1 MIPMLLPLLLSPT
14 AIISSVLAL
23 LTICGGACCI
33 RQWRK
38 FRIRHFGCVKRWL
51 RLTGV
56 DGFDDFDLLCHI
68 HEVKFTGEKKM
79 KFRVRVVAGD
89 QEVKT
94 SVTKGIFQ
102 NTLSVFIE
110 QGTTDVLFELVT
122 GSDVVLAQI
131 RLDLKRDILDKI
143 NDAKHAQPLRQKVFK
158 MKQKSKGLLDPS
170 IVVSMTMSD
179 GTDEEEGLLSG
190 TNPETAFLMRDKLA
204 AAKEEIL
211 HKSPRNAGMSTEL
224 EVLMQAC
231 SGPIDVFE
239 ETGAASRVAIA
250 VMGPPFS
257 RRFFLGMWQR
267 QRDME
272 AYQKVS
278 EDGKAKVDAWREID
292 LLKIHG
298 VQEDP
303 DRSEV
308 FVISYRSKSEGDMQT
323 SFRIVDR
330 PAKLWVEMLSQLI
343 SHAHQYNKGKKRRP

>member
-14 AIISSVLAL
+14 AIISCVLAV
-23 LTICGGACCI
+23 LTMCGGVCCV

-38 FRIRHFGCVKRWL
+38 FRIRHCGCVKRWL
-51 RLTGV
+51 RFTRV
-56 DGFDDFDLLCHI
+56 DGFDDFDLLCHV
-68 HEVKFTGEKKM
+68 HEVKFTGEKNM
-79 KFRVRVVAGD
+79 KFRVRITAGD
-89 QEVKT
+89 QIVKT
-94 SVTKGIFQ
+94 SATKGIFQ

-110 QGTTDVLFELVT
+110 QGTTDVLFELV
-122 GSDVVLAQI
+122 SVSHVVLAHVK
-131 RLDLKRDILDKI
+131 LDLQRDILNKI
-143 NDAKHAQPLRQKVFK
+143 NDEKSANSLREKVFK
-158 MKQKSKGLLDPS
+158 MKQKGKGLVDPS

-211 HKSPRNAGMSTEL
+211 QKSPRNAGMSTDL

-231 SGPIDVFE
+231 SGPIDVFAGC
-239 ETGAASRVAIA
+239 GAASRVAMG
-250 VMGPPFS
+250 VMGPPLS
-257 RRFFLGMWQR
+257 RRFFIGMWQR

-272 AYQKVS
+272 AYQIR
-278 EDGKAKVDAWREID
+278 DGKEKVDAWREID

-343 SHAHQYNKGKKRRP
+343 SQVHEYTKGKKRKP